1 MSLPHKISTLL
12 YCFNER
18 NEVLLIERAQEP
30 NLGCWSPPG
39 GKLKT
44 DIGES
49 PFACACREAQE
60 EMGFES
66 QPENWHLTGMVSER
80 GYQEQAHWLMFL
92 FEYQFP
98 LPQVPPKNREG
109 RFEFVARSDIS
120 SRTLP
125 PNDDEFIWPAFWK
138 HRGGFFSAHCRCHS
152 DRQNEWRVEASQP
165 NLMGYLGS

>member
-18 NEVLLIERAQEP
+18 DEVLLMKRAQEP

-49 PFACACREAQE
+49 PFACASREAEE

-66 QPENWHLTGMVSER
+66 QPADWHLTGMVSER

-92 FEYQFP
+92 FELRTP
-98 LPQVPPKNREG
+98 LLRLPPPNREG
-109 RFEFVARSDIS
+109 RFEFVARADIS
-120 SRTLP
+120 SRALP
-125 PNDDEFIWPAFWK
+125 PNDDDFIWPAFWK
-138 HRGGFFSAHCRCHS
+138 HRGGFFSAHCVCHS
-152 DRQNEWRVEASQP
+152 DRQNEWLLEASTP
-165 NLMGYLGS
+165 GAAVRSGS